1 MKHAHTALVLAA
13 ATAALLAAPAA
24 EAASKTL
31 AEVKAR
37 GYLKCGVSDG
47 LAGFSNPD
55 AQGNWSGIDVDVCR
69 AVAAAI
75 FDDPNAV
82 RYTSTTAKERF
93 TALTKGEFDLLS
105 RNTTITMQRDAGL
118 GMEFTGVTYYDGQ
131 GFIVKA
137 DSGVTSVDGLG
148 GATVCTQTGTT
159 TELNVADYFGAHGMQ
174 YQILA
179 FEKESEALSAY
190 DSGRCDTYTTDQSG
204 LFAARLELADAS
216 AHVILPEIISKEP
229 LGPAVRQGDDEWED
243 LVRWTF
249 YAMVNAE
256 ELGVSSQN
264 IDEQLQSANPEIRR
278 LLGAEGDFGTQI
290 GLTNDWAVRIIR
302 KVGNYGEI
310 FERNVGS
317 GSPLGIPRGKNA
329 LWSQGGLQYA
339 PPIR

>member
-1 MKHAHTALVLAA
+1 MKTAIIAVTLTAA
-13 ATAALLAAPAA
+13 AALGGVAAA
-24 EAASKTL
+24 ESATL
-31 AEVKAR
+31 KEVKAR

-47 LAGFSNPD
+47 LTGFSNPD
-55 AQGNWSGIDVDVCR
+55 SQGNWSGIDVDVCR

-93 TALTKGEFDLLS
+93 TALTKGEFDILS

-131 GFIVKA
+131 GFIVKT
-137 DSGVTSVDGLG
+137 DSGVASVNDLN

-159 TELNVADYFGAHGMQ
+159 TELNVADYFGAHGMT

-204 LFAARLELADAS
+204 LFAAKLELADAN
-216 AHVILPEIISKEP
+216 AHTILPEIISKEP
-229 LGPAVRQGDDEWED
+229 LGPAVRQGDDAWED

-256 ELGVSSQN
+256 EMGVTSQN
-264 IDEQLQSANPEIRR
+264 VDEMLKSPSPEIRR
-278 LLGAEGDFGTQI
+278 LLGVEGDFGTQI
-290 GLTNDWAVRIIR
+290 GLTNDWAVRVIR

-310 FERNVGS
+310 FERNVGM
-317 GSPLGIPRGKNA
+317 GSQLKIPRGKNA
-329 LWSQGGLQYA
+329 LWNQGGLQYA
-339 PPIR
+339 PPIH

>member
-1 MKHAHTALVLAA
+1 MKRAFLAMTAA
-13 ATAALLAAPAA
+13 AVALAVTAAA
-24 EAASKTL
+24 ESPTL
-31 AEVKAR
+31 KEVKAR

-47 LAGFSNPD
+47 LTGFSNPD
-55 AQGNWSGIDVDVCR
+55 SQGNWSGIDVDVCR

-131 GFIVKA
+131 GFIVKTE
-137 DSGVTSVDGLG
+137 SGVASVKDLN

-159 TELNVADYFGAHGMQ
+159 TELNVADYFGANGLT

-204 LFAARLELADAS
+204 LYSAKLELADAN
-216 AHVILPEIISKEP
+216 AHTILPEIISKEP
-229 LGPAVRQGDDEWED
+229 LGPAVRQGDDAWED

-264 IDEQLQSANPEIRR
+264 VDQMLQSTNPEIRR
-278 LLGAEGDFGTQI
+278 LLGTEGDFGTQL
-290 GLTNDWAVRIIR
+290 GLTNDWAARVIR
-302 KVGNYGEI
+302 KVGNYAEI
-310 FERNVGS
+310 FERNVGA
-317 GSPLGIPRGKNA
+317 GSALGIPRGKNA
-329 LWSQGGLQYA
+329 LWTAGGLQYA

>member
-1 MKHAHTALVLAA
+1 MKLAYLAA
-13 ATAALLAAPAA
+13 TLTAAVALSANAAA
-24 EAASKTL
+24 ESATL
-31 AEVKAR
+31 KEVKAR

-47 LAGFSNPD
+47 LTGFSNPD
-55 AQGNWSGIDVDVCR
+55 SQGNWSGIDVDVCR

-131 GFIVKA
+131 GFIVKS
-137 DSGVTSVDGLG
+137 DSGVASVNDLN

-159 TELNVADYFGAHGMQ
+159 TELNVADYFGAHGMT

-179 FEKESEALSAY
+179 FEKEAEALSAY

-204 LFAARLELADAS
+204 LFAAKLELADAN
-216 AHVILPEIISKEP
+216 AHTILPEIISKEP
-229 LGPAVRQGDDEWED
+229 LGPAVRQGDDAWED

-256 ELGVSSQN
+256 EMGVNSQN
-264 IDEQLQSANPEIRR
+264 IDEMLKSPSPEIRR
-278 LLGAEGDFGTQI
+278 LLGVEGDFGTQI

-310 FERNVGS
+310 FERNVGM
-317 GSPLGIPRGKNA
+317 GSQLKIPRGKNA
-329 LWSQGGLQYA
+329 LWNQGGLQYA
-339 PPIR
+339 PPIH